1 MKILGVPVQ
10 PTSYQAAIAQIMAW
24 AEKNESRYVC
34 AANVHMVMEAHDS
47 PSFMDVVNH
56 ADLVTPDGMPLVWAM
71 RRLGFPKQERVYG
84 PDLAIQLIEAAAQN
98 SLPIG
103 FYGSTPNVLES
114 LVNKFRKEY
123 HSINIAYSFSP
134 PFRAISSEE
143 DAQIIH
149 EIHASGARVLLVGLG
164 CPKQEEW
171 MAQHKDKIK
180 AVMIGVGAA
189 FDFHAGMKSQAPA
202 WMQKRGLE
210 WLYRLIHEP
219 RRLWKRYLYHNP
231 RFIVLV
237 LSQIFLQGERP
248 ATG

>member
-98 SLPIG
+98 SVPIG

-134 PFRAISSEE
+134 PFRPISSEE

-237 LSQIFLQGERP
+237 LSQIFLKGERP